1 MESVK
6 TAEHYV
12 VLEGTTLE
20 DLIYRVRTWKR
31 EGWIPQGGIALHS
44 LRLGYCQA
52 IVQSQRVN
60 IAVPKINADVRIVL
74 PPAARDE
81 EEE

>member
-52 IVQSQRVN
+52 MVKPPTIPSLGSVD
-60 IAVPKINADVRIVL
+60 INVHTT
-74 PPAARDE
+74 PPVVVHFE